1 MIDRPGLRQI
11 ERKAWLRTF
20 EHGLWDI
27 AIGLVLLSFGASILS
42 GLYWLSPIWVAA
54 LIPSMRDLA
63 RRLIIPRIG
72 HVTFE
77 KRRQRSTAR
86 ISLVLFVL
94 ALAGGGMFLFT
105 AWSTQGAA
113 PEWVGWIRSHFLIV
127 IGLIWGGALVAGGW
141 AADFPRLHAY
151 GALVFLT
158 LLGSDLSA
166 GYNLGHALT
175 AVGGLITLIG
185 VGLFVRFVKRYP
197 RQPIEEIG
205 EAGG

>member
-1 MIDRPGLRQI
+1 MKHRPGLREI

-27 AIGLVLLSFGASILS
+27 AIGLVLLSFGASILTEY
-42 GLYWLSPIWVAA
+42 YWLSPIWVAA
-54 LIPSMRDLA
+54 LVPSMRDLA
-63 RRLIIPRIG
+63 RRVIVPRIG
-72 HVTFE
+72 HVTFK

-86 ISLVLFVL
+86 IQLVLFVL

-105 AWSTQGAA
+105 AWSTRGTA
-113 PEWVGWIRSHFLIV
+113 PEWVGWVRSHFLIV

-166 GYNLGHALT
+166 GYNLGHALI
-175 AVGGLITLIG
+175 AVGALIALIG
-185 VGLFVRFVKRYP
+185 AGLFVRFVRRYP
-197 RQPIEEIG
+197 RQPSDGIEEDHD
-205 EAGG
+205 

>member
-1 MIDRPGLRQI
+1 METRPGLREI

-27 AIGLVLLSFGASILS
+27 AIGLVLLSFGATILS
-42 GLYWLSPIWVAA
+42 GFYWLSPIWVAA

-63 RRLIIPRIG
+63 RRLIVPRIG
-72 HVTFE
+72 HVTFM

-105 AWSTQGAA
+105 AWSTRGAA
-113 PEWVGWIRSHFLIV
+113 PEWVGWIRSHFLVV

-141 AADFPRLHAY
+141 AADFPRLHTY

-185 VGLFVRFVKRYP
+185 VGLFVHFVKRYP

-205 EAGG
+205 KADG